1 MSSGKIVTV
10 GFCWGGRYSLL
21 LANDDSPVKTDV
33 AIAFHPSFLVE
44 ADLKN
49 INSIP
54 VGIFAGEE
62 DDMLSVDQLNK
73 FEQDLKT
80 RLGDRLQVEKY
91 PGAVH
96 GFAVRGDDMVA
107 SEKKTKEDSHDH
119 AFKFVKRFL

>member
-1 MSSGKIVTV
+1 MLSDWSRINNQ
-10 GFCWGGRYSLL
+10 SLL

-73 FEQDLKT
+73 VCDFSSSFLFSLSSLSAGREQEMI
-80 RLGDRLQVEKY
+80 R
-91 PGAVH
+91 
-96 GFAVRGDDMVA
+96 
-107 SEKKTKEDSHDH
+107 KE
-119 AFKFVKRFL
+119 

>member
-1 MSSGKIVTV
+1 VVDTYVPFSLQCFNTHKQ
-10 GFCWGGRYSLL
+10 SLL

-62 DDMLSVDQLNK
+62 DDMMSIDQLNK
-73 FEQDLKT
+73 
-80 RLGDRLQVEKY
+80 
-91 PGAVH
+91 
-96 GFAVRGDDMVA
+96 VR
-107 SEKKTKEDSHDH
+107 SPLLLHDPTD
-119 AFKFVKRFL
+119 

>member
-1 MSSGKIVTV
+1 
-10 GFCWGGRYSLL
+10 

-62 DDMLSVDQLNK
+62 DDMMSIDQLNK
-73 FEQDLKT
+73 V
-80 RLGDRLQVEKY
+80 RLPFLPSFRME
-91 PGAVH
+91 
-96 GFAVRGDDMVA
+96 R
-107 SEKKTKEDSHDH
+107 
-119 AFKFVKRFL
+119 KRE

>member
-1 MSSGKIVTV
+1 VVDTYVPFSLQCLNTNDQ
-10 GFCWGGRYSLL
+10 SLL

-62 DDMLSVDQLNK
+62 DDMMSIDQLNK
-73 FEQDLKT
+73 VRSPL
-80 RLGDRLQVEKY
+80 L
-91 PGAVH
+91 VH
-96 GFAVRGDDMVA
+96 DPADWG
-107 SEKKTKEDSHDH
+107 
-119 AFKFVKRFL
+119 